1 MAVPYTFATATA
13 SIPLSQLDSN
23 FATGITL
30 GNTTVYL
37 GNTTTSIGNL
47 TLTNA
52 TISSVASTFPNSYLA
67 NSSITLGTTNVSLG
81 GTATTL
87 NGLTFSNVTISTG
100 NVTVSSLTDSGL
112 TSGRVTYAGT
122 GGLLQDSANLVFDG
136 TTLTTLNTAYTGTL
150 TGGTGIVNLGSGQFY
165 KDASGNVMVG
175 TTSGFGSGTYGLRV
189 SNTAV
194 SGFGTL
200 SLQGNRT
207 VAEDTISLVQSFN
220 SSTEVVRIATIQGAN
235 ATSGQIVFHTAST
248 GTLAEKM
255 RITSAGDVG
264 IGTGSPSSWGKL
276 AVYGTSSG
284 GQVVS
289 AIVNSSGTA
298 NTQAVLSFDTSASGF
313 NVRDSQIRS
322 TNNGSNQ
329 TTLQFYTSNAATP
342 AEAMRID
349 SSGNVGIGTSSPS
362 TFSAYT
368 KLSVLNGVAV
378 GVDASNAGRIVG
390 STTTGTELSY
400 LSMGGNYNIGS
411 TGEIA
416 LATTTAKAML
426 FGTNGTE
433 RMRIDSSGNV
443 RLSAG
448 NLYWDVAGTRYISNV
463 GDSSSNI
470 NIQSRGYTTF
480 SYGGAT
486 VGAGTEAMRIDAS
499 GNLLVN
505 GTTVRNSAKVSIDY
519 NGSTNG
525 GMGINDTASANG
537 SSLIAFLTGG
547 TFRGGITNNNN
558 TGVLYNVTSDYR
570 LKTVIGSVS
579 NSGQR
584 IDALEPIE
592 FEWNKGGKTK
602 GFLAHKFAEVYPNS
616 VSGEKNAVDENGEP
630 KYQGMQA
637 SSSEV
642 MADLI
647 AEIQSLRKRVAQLE
661 SK

>member
-67 NSSITLGTTNVSLG
+67 NSSVTIGSTSLSLG
-81 GTATTL
+81 GTATTIT
-87 NGLTFSNVTISTG
+87 GLTITGSTFSGTSV
-100 NVTVSSLTDSGL
+100 TDSGL
-112 TSGRVTYAGT
+112 TSGRVTYATT
-122 GGLLQDSANLVFDG
+122 GGLLTDSANFVFDG
-136 TTLTTLNTAYTGTL
+136 TN
-150 TGGTGIVNLGSGQFY
+150 
-165 KDASGNVMVG
+165 
-175 TTSGFGSGTYGLRV
+175 
-189 SNTAV
+189 
-194 SGFGTL
+194 
-200 SLQGNRT
+200 
-207 VAEDTISLVQSFN
+207 
-220 SSTEVVRIATIQGAN
+220 
-235 ATSGQIVFHTAST
+235 
-248 GTLAEKM
+248 
-255 RITSAGDVG
+255 VG
-264 IGTGSPSSWGKL
+264 IGTTSPSSWGKL

-313 NVRDSQIRS
+313 NVRDSQIRA

-329 TTLQFYTSNAATP
+329 TTLQFYTANATTP

-362 TFSAYT
+362 GKLNVAGSAAT
-368 KLSVLNGVAV
+368 NTNAINLSG
-378 GVDASNAGRIVG
+378 
-390 STTTGTELSY
+390 
-400 LSMGGNYNIGS
+400 
-411 TGEIA
+411 
-416 LATTTAKAML
+416 TTTAWNRIIFSNTTGGGQIGVEGSTAGSSAS
-426 FGTNGTE
+426 GTLAYATVLGDYNNNPLQFITNNTV
-433 RMRIDSSGNV
+433 RATIDSSGNV
-443 RLSAG
+443 G
-448 NLYWDVAGTRYISNV
+448 IGTSSPAAKLNV
-463 GDSSSNI
+463 TGHLSNI
-470 NIQSRGYTTF
+470 
-480 SYGGAT
+480 GAT
-486 VGAGTEAMRIDAS
+486 FDKGATTQYGINYKNSAQTYTQYVDINNNGTNYWTLYDTTNAQIVTQYVPGASGSNAFYTAGSERMRIDAS

-579 NSGQR
+579 DSGQR

-592 FEWNKGGKTK
+592 YHWNTGGRTR
-602 GFLAHKFAEVYPNS
+602 GFLAHKFAEVYPTS
-616 VSGEKNAVDENGEP
+616 VTGEKDAIDENGKP
-630 KYQGMQA
+630 VYQAMQA
-637 SSSEV
+637 STPEV

-647 AEIQSLRKRVAQLE
+647 AEIQSLRKRVAIAEEQQALIESLTTRLTALE